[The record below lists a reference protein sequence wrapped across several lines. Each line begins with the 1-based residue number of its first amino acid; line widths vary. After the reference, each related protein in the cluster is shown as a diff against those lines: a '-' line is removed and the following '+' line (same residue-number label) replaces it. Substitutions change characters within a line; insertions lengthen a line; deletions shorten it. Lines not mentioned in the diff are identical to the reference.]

1 MENKQQTPVEWFV
14 QKINRIGH
22 ITDKDYEYAINM
34 ELEQALGLIELTAQL
49 TGVSTV
55 DEEIAKMEYID
66 VYKQYYKEKYG
77 K

>member
-1 MENKQQTPVEWFV
+1 MTAVEWFI
-14 QKINRIGH
+14 QEINRKGC

-34 ELEQALGLIELTAQL
+34 ELQQALDLIELTAQL

-66 VYKQYYKEKYG
+66 VYKLYYKEKYG